1 MLQLD
6 ADVDVGS
13 YLSGGIDST
22 AVSLMASKLSK
33 KKLKTFSIV
42 YDKNITNK
50 KDDTFFLE
58 KWLNTLDQTI
68 MNLD

>member
-33 KKLKTFSIV
+33 KKLKTFQSYMI
-42 YDKNITNK
+42 KILLIK
-50 KDDTFFLE
+50 KTTLFLE
-58 KWLNTLDQTI
+58 NG
-68 MNLD
+68 

>member
-33 KKLKTFSIV
+33 KKLKTFSI
-42 YDKNITNK
+42 I
-50 KDDTFFLE
+50 
-58 KWLNTLDQTI
+58 
-68 MNLD
+68 